1 MLRILVI
8 KLGALGDFIQA
19 LAPFAA
25 IRAHW
30 PEADIT
36 LLTTAPFEALALASP
51 YFDHVSLDERPRWS
65 NPAGLL
71 RLRNQLR
78 GYDLVIDL
86 QTSGRTTRYFRLAG
100 QKRWS
105 GIARRGAYPHDNPY
119 RDAMHS
125 VARQRD
131 QLARLGVPDV
141 TGVDLDWLGRE
152 GPEITGPYAVLVPGA
167 APHRPAKRWP
177 VQHYATLAR
186 SLQDQGLK
194 IVVAGTQAERPLGAA
209 ILEQVPDARDLTG
222 KTDLLALGGILARAS
237 LAVGNDTGPMHLA
250 GAMGCPSLVL
260 FSAESNPR
268 LTAPNGVRPGQMRVL
283 AVDDLRDLD
292 VSRVAACLNW
302 GH

>member
-30 PEADIT
+30 PEAEIT
-36 LLTTAPFEALALASP
+36 LLTTAPFEALAQASP
-51 YFDHVSLDERPRWS
+51 YFDHVSVDTRPRWTD
-65 NPAGLL
+65 L
-71 RLRNQLR
+71 RGVMKLRSQLR
-78 GYDLVIDL
+78 GHDLVIDL
-86 QTSGRTTRYFRLAG
+86 QTSGRSTRYFRLAG

-105 GIARRGAYPHDNPY
+105 GIASGGTYRHDNPH

-131 QLARLGVPDV
+131 QLARLGVPEAA
-141 TGVDLDWLGRE
+141 TLDLDWLGRT
-152 GPEITGPYAVLVPGA
+152 GPEIAAPYAVLAPGA

-177 VQHYATLAR
+177 ARHYAALAR
-186 SLQDQGLK
+186 HLRSQGLV
-194 IVVAGTQAERPLGAA
+194 IVVAGTGADQPLAAEIVA
-209 ILEQVPDARDLTG
+209 QVTDALDLTG
-222 KTDLLALGGILARAS
+222 KTDLLALGGVFARAA

-250 GAMGCPSLVL
+250 GAMGCPSLTL

-268 LTAPNGVRPGQMRVL
+268 LTSPNGVRPGQMQVL